1 MATKDLLET
10 ALKLEPADRF
20 ALADE
25 ILRSLERPDPA
36 VDALWIE
43 EAQRRLAAFRRG
55 EASTFEAEDVVGSF

>member
-55 EASTFEAEDVVGSF
+55 ESSTFEAEDVVGSF